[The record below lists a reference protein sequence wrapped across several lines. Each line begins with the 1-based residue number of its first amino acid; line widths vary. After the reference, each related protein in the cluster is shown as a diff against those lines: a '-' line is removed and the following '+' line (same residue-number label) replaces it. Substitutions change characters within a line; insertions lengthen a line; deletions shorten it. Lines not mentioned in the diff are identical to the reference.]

1 MPRNNIYVDLDG
13 REICLGHLDAEE
25 RKLLARIRR
34 RARTHPDWADFR
46 NYWVRAVAEFYDAR
60 RLPRKMTRQGAVY
73 RVAEDLSSRLGI
85 ATGLIRPDDSRSEL
99 EDLIREQFASERA
112 FCEATG
118 IAEEALSAF
127 LSGRQDLP
135 LEMLNEALE
144 RVGYRLHIIPAPKQ
158 KKTG

>member
-1 MPRNNIYVDLDG
+1 VDLDG
-13 REICLGHLDAEE
+13 REICLGHLDDEE

-34 RARTHPDWADFR
+34 RVRTHPDWADFR

-60 RLPRKMTRQGAVY
+60 RVPRKVARDGAVY

-85 ATGLIRPDDSRSEL
+85 AAGLIRPDDSRSEL
-99 EDLIREQFASERA
+99 EDLIRQHFPSERA

-118 IAEEALSAF
+118 LPDEALSAF
-127 LSGRQDLP
+127 LAGRADLP

-144 RVGYRLHIIPAPKQ
+144 RVGYRLHIIPAPRK